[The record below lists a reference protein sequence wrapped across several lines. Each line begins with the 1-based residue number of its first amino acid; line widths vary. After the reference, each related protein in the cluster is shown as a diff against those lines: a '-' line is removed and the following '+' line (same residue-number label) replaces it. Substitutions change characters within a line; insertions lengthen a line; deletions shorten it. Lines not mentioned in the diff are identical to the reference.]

1 MRAMATATRALA
13 AFGTG
18 AALLLGPAVPAG
30 AGGTLEG
37 RLVTLYVLT
46 YDDRAAPILESRGRT
61 VVVDDGIEFGLGP
74 EFRTPGF
81 DIVPVEVRI
90 DPARIVF
97 AYPEGA
103 TGSFFDSAFNG
114 YVLRFET
121 DCALFQDVR
130 VDTEVSTLPM
140 KEGDIFTEKG
150 ELFINVAGR
159 GYGPGVVLAL
169 DLDVADC
176 PLS

>member
-1 MRAMATATRALA
+1 MVRQAWTAGAAAACLALA
-13 AFGTG
+13 TG
-18 AALLLGPAVPAG
+18 GPVA

-37 RLVTLYVLT
+37 RIVTLYVLT
-46 YDDRAAPILESRGRT
+46 YDDREAPILNSRGRT

-81 DIVPVEVRI
+81 DIVPVEVQI
-90 DPARIVF
+90 DPTRIRF

-103 TGSFFDSAFNG
+103 SGNFYVARFNG

-121 DCALFQDVR
+121 ECALFNHVA
-130 VDTEVSTLPM
+130 VDRDATTLPM
-140 KEGDIFTEKG
+140 TEADIFTEKG

-159 GYGPGVVLAL
+159 DYAPGETLVL
-169 DLDVADC
+169 DLDIADC